1 MIMKHFTREESD
13 HKFSRRGRIVVIG
26 IGPGGL
32 DHITGRAL
40 TEIKSADVIIGFN
53 IYIQQIRKAIRRR
66 TKIYSSGMSHEIER
80 ALLAL
85 KLALEGKR
93 VAVVSSGDPGVY
105 GMAGPVLEATS
116 RSSININTTV
126 VPGVTA
132 ATAAAAGLGA
142 PLMTDFAT
150 ISLSDLLTPRREILK
165 RARMA
170 AKGDFVLVL
179 YNPQSRT
186 RKDPLKL
193 AHQILMAHRRPTTPV
208 GIVSAFAR
216 KGERV
221 VITTLKEMLDHKVDM
236 TTTIIVGNS
245 STVTL
250 QGKMLTPRGY

>member
-1 MIMKHFTREESD
+1 VKHFAKGENDRN
-13 HKFSRRGRIVVIG
+13 FSRGGRIVVIG

-32 DHITGRAL
+32 DHITNRAL
-40 TEIKSADVIIGFN
+40 TEIKSADIIIGFDL
-53 IYIQQIRKAIRRR
+53 YIQQIRAVIRRT
-66 TKIYSSGMSHEIER
+66 TKIYSSGMSHEVER

-85 KLALEGKR
+85 KLASEGKR

-105 GMAGPVLEATS
+105 GMAGPVLEAAS
-116 RSSININTTV
+116 RSSINIDINV

-132 ATAAAAGLGA
+132 ATAAATSLGA

-150 ISLSDLLTPRREILK
+150 ISLSDLLTPRREVLK
-165 RARMA
+165 RVMMA

-186 RKDPLKL
+186 RKDPLRL
-193 AHQILMAHRRPTTPV
+193 AHQILMRHRRPTTPV

-221 VITTLKEMLDHKVDM
+221 VVTTLEQMLEHKIDM
-236 TTTIIVGNS
+236 TTTIIIGNS
-245 STVTL
+245 STVTF
-250 QGKMLTPRGY
+250 QGKMLTPRGYS